1 MCYAKVFPLASIRIG
16 YKICHQC
23 NGTYNWGIRHTNIT
37 NRGQWAFGCS
47 DTCMHDTGYGL
58 IWWQKHAR
66 GRKCCVVCKVC
77 RCQDLPGSVSVK
89 LSHLWWQVCH
99 GMKCNATKKDLHNVR
114 SSVEFWNS
122 VEMRTRGGMNGVATS
137 TLEWIFL
144 GPSATITFNYY
155 FHFFTF
161 LTTILVPWVVGV
173 YPWPGFYPFGAIR
186 NYFNLFTV

>member
-1 MCYAKVFPLASIRIG
+1 MAWHVNMAIGFSTKTKKYFLEFWGDTCFKSKGKSIFLGKPCSAKTNEFSETFKTVIAITNDFTIIALHLVWYAKVFPLARIRIG

-58 IWWQKHAR
+58 IWSQKHAR

-89 LSHLWWQVCH
+89 LSHLWWQVCYS
-99 GMKCNATKKDLHNVR
+99 MKCSDTKKR
-114 SSVEFWNS
+114 S
-122 VEMRTRGGMNGVATS
+122 
-137 TLEWIFL
+137 
-144 GPSATITFNYY
+144 TFM
-155 FHFFTF
+155 
-161 LTTILVPWVVGV
+161 
-173 YPWPGFYPFGAIR
+173 
-186 NYFNLFTV
+186 